1 MIKRISITSLYG
13 DSEKNYN
20 INLDRPVT
28 ILTGKN
34 GSGKTTIL
42 KIINELSNGRLFFLN
57 EYKFQRIECEFDDR
71 ILEIKAKP
79 DAENGYQIRE
89 KLKGKKFTEVNVA
102 DLDEFIDS
110 IPSSILGSIE
120 DEIEELDQMATR
132 RWRNIETGERYDAK
146 EVVLKYFQRT
156 KILKEYLTTSGKIG
170 SLSKEKSKFIQTG
183 RLTKKIQYERH
194 PKYRT
199 REATAT
205 AIEEC
210 ADKLRDLIK
219 SETSRY
225 LSESQ
230 AIDSAFPKRLI
241 KNDLNEIS
249 IQELKKIE
257 QQLEEMRA
265 SLKAVGLL
273 DTFEI
278 FNINKTD
285 KLKMQV
291 LHLYYRDSID
301 KLRYLESIQ
310 KRLSLFVSL
319 ANEKFE
325 PQKRINISPIKGFT
339 IYGGADFD
347 DPINLEWL
355 SSGEQHELVMLYEVI
370 FEVSDNSLTLID
382 EPEISLHID
391 WQRRY
396 LDDLNKIQNFSE
408 GRQFII
414 ATHSP
419 AIIGKFRAY
428 CEEVGPEE

>member
-13 DSEKNYN
+13 DENN
-20 INLDRPVT
+20 NFDINLDRPIT

-42 KIINELSNGRLFFLN
+42 KIINEISNGRQFFLN
-57 EYKFQRIECEFDDR
+57 EYKFKKIECEFDDR
-71 ILEIKAKP
+71 TLEIKAI
-79 DAENGYQIRE
+79 ANTENGYQIRE
-89 KLKGKKFTEVNVA
+89 KAKGKKYTKVNVA
-102 DLDEFIDS
+102 DLDDFIES
-110 IPSSILGSIE
+110 IPSNILGTIE
-120 DEIEELDQMATR
+120 DEVEELDQVGLR
-132 RWRNIETGERYDAK
+132 RWRNIETGERLDAK
-146 EVVLKYFQRT
+146 EAVIKYYHRT
-156 KILKEYLTTSGKIG
+156 SILKEYLTTSGKIG
-170 SLSKEKSKFIQTG
+170 SLSNEKSKFIQTG
-183 RLTKKIQYERH
+183 RLSKKIHFDRH
-194 PKYRT
+194 PKYRN
-199 REATAT
+199 REAATT
-205 AIEEC
+205 AIQEC

-225 LSESQ
+225 LNESQ

-241 KNDLNEIS
+241 RNDLHDVSMI
-249 IQELKKIE
+249 ELKKIE

-265 SLKAVGLL
+265 SLQAVGLL

-291 LHLYYRDSID
+291 LHLYYQDSIN
-301 KLRYLESIQ
+301 KLKYLESIQ
-310 KRLSLFVSL
+310 KRLSLFISM

-325 PQKRINISPIKGFT
+325 PQKKISISPSKGFT
-339 IYGGADFD
+339 INSGAKYDF
-347 DPINLEWL
+347 PINLEWL

-370 FEVSDNSLTLID
+370 FEVNDNSLTLID

-396 LDDLNKIQNFSE
+396 LEDLDKIQKFSE

-419 AIIGKFRAY
+419 SIIGKFRSF